1 MVLGYRQDVGS
12 DRALF
17 DGGTPV
23 SIVQSPDTFYEKLK
37 DWRPDIIAVHLVSHV
52 LLPFLIR
59 LKKPMVFFLHG
70 YEVLSWRRRMMNYTK
85 PGDFPYLVKFFL
97 ENNKQRKEM
106 RRLVKFGERRDDIS
120 FVFVSNWL
128 RNAAEV
134 DLRTRFTNCRV
145 IPNGVDLDV
154 FSKRTKVETLRT
166 KILVIRSF
174 RARNY
179 ANDITIDAILML
191 SKQPIFPRLEF
202 TIYGEGY
209 LFKELTDKVKH
220 FSNVTLNNFFV
231 PNTGLPAIHER
242 FGIFLAPS
250 RLDTQGVSTCEAMA
264 SGLVPITSAV
274 GGIPEF
280 TTDGIDCFHVSTAD
294 QMAERIEFLQ
304 NNPEVFLRMS
314 MNARQAMEGKCDLTK
329 TTEEE
334 LALFENIVTK

>member
-1 MVLGYRQDVGS
+1 MLGCQKDIGN
-12 DRALF
+12 DREFF

-23 SIVQSPDTFYEKLK
+23 NIVELPETFFQKLK
-37 DWRPDIIAVHLVSHV
+37 NWNADIIAVHLVSQA
-52 LLPFLIR
+52 LLPFLLQ
-59 LKKPMVFFLHG
+59 LKKPMVFFVHG

-85 PGDFPYLVKFFL
+85 PGDFPYLAKFFL
-97 ENNKQRKEM
+97 ENRKQRKEM
-106 RRLVKFGERRDDIS
+106 RRLVRFVANKNDIS

-128 RNAAEV
+128 RNAAEM
-134 DLRTRFTNCRV
+134 DLKIRFANYQV

-154 FSKRTKVETLRT
+154 FSKRSKVDASRT

-179 ANDITIDAILML
+179 ANDITIDAILLL
-191 SKQPIFPRLEF
+191 SRQPVFSQLEF

-231 PNTGLPAIHER
+231 PNSDLPAIHEQ

-280 TTDGIDCFHVSTAD
+280 TQDGLDCFHVSTAEE
-294 QMAERIEFLQ
+294 MARKVEFLQ
-304 NNPEVFLRMS
+304 DHPEVFLRMS
-314 MNARQAMEGKCDLTK
+314 VTARQAMEEKCDLNK
-329 TTEEE
+329 TTHEE
-334 LALFENIVTK
+334 LALFENILTK